1 LLVLEMTGTTASF
14 FGATYPYFSTIGAT
28 IGFCGFAVF
37 LCRLFRGI
45 TGRQIIS
52 FVALA
57 TLVIPAAARGR
68 LGYDIGLYHLQAIKW
83 LTSGATPLGLANLYG
98 RLGFN
103 DGWAPV
109 AATME
114 TPALLG
120 KSIFFVNVVFVLLVG
135 LYIIDAVLFLLRSGF
150 DRARAILA
158 CGVYPLALLSFTDDG
173 LSYNPDLVVVLLVL
187 IVSSLWLEADDDGS
201 DAGHAALLSV
211 FALTV
216 KLSALPLLVGAVGIM
231 IFRWSVR
238 RMGVVSAIGVT
249 AVLLWM
255 ARDVALSGCLL
266 YPSTIGRLGQLQ
278 WAVPEAKVRYEA
290 EAVRAWAEY
299 HLPSQ
304 PVANG
309 YSITPQVWKML
320 RTERVVVAAGMFML
334 GLILWGVSRARGNNK
349 RVDSSQSWWTPA
361 IVTIGGIGFWLWT
374 APSLRFG
381 YGYVF
386 SGAAILFCA
395 GLERW
400 PIVLPRQW
408 RVVTIL
414 GIVLALLASCEYYRK
429 LNHAAW
435 ISWPAVP
442 SARLRTQKA
451 TDGVTLYL
459 PTPPDDRVWD
469 APLPATAYP
478 DPALR
483 CRVNAKGQFE
493 RFWIDPSRAPLLA
506 P

>member
-1 LLVLEMTGTTASF
+1 LLVLEMTGTAASF
-14 FGATYPYFSTIGAT
+14 FTATYPYCSTIAAAT
-28 IGFCGFAVF
+28 GLCVF
-37 LCRLFRGI
+37 VVWIRRLLRGI
-45 TGRQIIS
+45 AGGQVIS
-52 FVALA
+52 FIALA
-57 TLVIPAAARGR
+57 ALVIPAAARGR

-109 AATME
+109 AAMME

-120 KSIFFVNVVFVLLVG
+120 KSVFFVNVVFVLLVG
-135 LYIIDAVLFLLRSGF
+135 LYIIDAVSSLLRHGF
-150 DRARAILA
+150 DRARALLA
-158 CGVYPLALLSFTDDG
+158 CGIYPLALLSFKDDG

-187 IVSSLWLEADDDGS
+187 IVSSMWLEADDDGS
-201 DAGHAALLSV
+201 ERGHAGLLSM

-216 KLSALPLLVGAVGIM
+216 KLSALPLLVGTAGIM

-249 AVLLWM
+249 AALLWM
-255 ARDVALSGCLL
+255 ARGVALSGCLL

-320 RTERVVVAAGMFML
+320 RTERVVAAGGLFAL
-334 GLILWGVSRARGNNK
+334 GLILWGMGRVRGNDEP
-349 RVDSSQSWWTPA
+349 VDPSRSWWAPA
-361 IVTIGGIGFWLWT
+361 IVAIGGIGFWLWT

-386 SGAAILFCA
+386 CVAATMFCA
-395 GLERW
+395 GLETW
-400 PIVLPRQW
+400 PIVLPRRW

-414 GIVLALLASCEYYRK
+414 GIVLALLASCEYYRR
-429 LNHAAW
+429 LNHATL
-435 ISWPAVP
+435 IRWPAVP
-442 SARLRTQKA
+442 TARLRTQKTA
-451 TDGVTLYL
+451 EGVTFYL

-483 CRVNAKGQFE
+483 CQVSAKGQFE
-493 RFWIDPSRAPLLA
+493 RFWLDPSRAPLLA